1 MLVRG
6 DYMDGFCDLTRISY
20 QQFFNKVIKYLIY
33 GLLLTAVT
41 AAIVSYSGIAEI
53 IEPYYYS
60 ILISSSILEII
71 FVLYLSFGIDKIS
84 IFKAQF
90 CYVAYS
96 LLNGITISMLLQMI
110 APGAALLAFGLTCGY
125 FGLLGAIVKNSKVDA
140 IKYGQICLSA
150 LPILMIGYIILF
162 FIDAPAVYYAIIFLD
177 LVLFSGITMYDLKK
191 MKIVYQHIDENQI
204 ESAAM
209 LSAVELYIDFIN
221 IFIDAI
227 ILIFDNN

>member
-1 MLVRG
+1 
-6 DYMDGFCDLTRISY
+6 MDGFYNLTGISY
-20 QQFFNKVIKYLIY
+20 QQFFNKVIRYLIY
-33 GLLLTAVT
+33 GLLLTAVM
-41 AAIVSYSGIAEI
+41 AAIMSYSGIAKI

-60 ILISSSILEII
+60 ILISASVMEII
-71 FVLYLSFGIDKIS
+71 FVLYLSFQINEIS
-84 IFKAQF
+84 ISRAQF

-125 FGLLGAIVKNSKVDA
+125 FGLLSAIIKNSKADFV
-140 IKYGQICLSA
+140 KYGQICLA
-150 LPILMIGYIILF
+150 VLPVLIIGYVVLL
-162 FIDAPAVYYAIIFLD
+162 FIDAPIMYYVIVFLD

-191 MKIVYQHIDENQI
+191 MEIVYQHIDENRI

-209 LSAVELYIDFIN
+209 LSAIELYIDFIN
-221 IFIDAI
+221 IFIDII